1 MVEQNYYIK
10 LYFVN
15 DKIVIDNSAADE
27 IGLFYIDMDKNQV
40 VKHDEKFNENKSVC
54 FLKLLIVNLL
64 CSVNVENKQLH
75 LSSDEDEEE
84 DKKDVGRTDIQCW
97 EIDETGLNWKL
108 LYTKE
113 KVNNYPIFNM
123 VQLSDGRIAMC
134 SNLIR
139 FYQ

>member
-1 MVEQNYYIK
+1 
-10 LYFVN
+10 
-15 DKIVIDNSAADE
+15 
-27 IGLFYIDMDKNQV
+27 MDKNQV

-54 FLKLLIVNLL
+54 FLKLQNGNLL

-97 EIDETGLNWKL
+97 EIDETGLDWKL

>member
-1 MVEQNYYIK
+1 MSKTKINDIHYKNSLGQNS
-10 LYFVN
+10 N
-15 DKIVIDNSAADE
+15 N
-27 IGLFYIDMDKNQV
+27 
-40 VKHDEKFNENKSVC
+40 NENKKGNEFEDLES
-54 FLKLLIVNLL
+54 KITQIKNI
-64 CSVNVENKQLH
+64 
-75 LSSDEDEEE
+75 SSYSKDEEE

-97 EIDETGLNWKL
+97 EIDETGLDWKL